1 MKSEELMAGEDSK
14 PAGTCSKLVGTHFRI
29 GKIISDENSGVQKF

>member
-14 PAGTCSKLVGTHFRI
+14 PEETCSELEGTHFTF
-29 GKIISDENSGVQKF
+29 GKIKF